1 MKIDIAKA
9 RARTGSRS
17 SKPFDEPCQSKTRRR
32 LGHAAGLTQFGV
44 NLLEL
49 GPDAW
54 SSQRH
59 WHAHED
65 EFVFMLRVSG
75 IRPSK
80 TASCWKITSCPA
92 ISKLRLLPSSTTT
105 TTTDTTKAST
115 ISPPPTS
122 TAGAA
127 RPSWPNDNGS
137 NDRPL
142 PTVAAAPPAGGL
154 TAPHRCARASL
165 NLPSPLS
172 QKP

>member
-115 ISPPPTS
+115 ISPRRRLLR
-122 TAGAA
+122 A
-127 RPSWPNDNGS
+127 RLDYLGRTTKDQTTDHCQPS
-137 NDRPL
+137 R
-142 PTVAAAPPAGGL
+142 AAPPAG
-154 TAPHRCARASL
+154 R
-165 NLPSPLS
+165 
-172 QKP
+172 